1 MGKKELKNNML
12 KRYGNTKVS
21 QMTTNDML
29 DLEAGYE
36 ANNIISCK
44 SFDLYKEGL
53 SFIGKIYV
61 SAVDSVRGI
70 TTEEMKTIDNQ
81 ILYYETL
88 LSDPTLSEDMKK
100 IYIMKHDKYVQ
111 IKIDIA
117 EKDKD
122 RIVKIVSCL
131 AIVGSLFAYG
141 SGRNIQNSKED
152 VISNLKD
159 ENDHQK
165 EKPEN

>member
-12 KRYGNTKVS
+12 ERYGNTKVS

-29 DLEAGYE
+29 DLEEGYE

-44 SFDLYKEGL
+44 SFDLYKESL

-88 LSDPTLSEDMKK
+88 LSDPALSEDMKK
-100 IYIMKHDKYVQ
+100 IYITKHDEYVQ
-111 IKIDIA
+111 RKIDIA

-122 RIVKIVSCL
+122 RILKIAGGI
-131 AIVGSLFAYG
+131 AILGSLFAYG
-141 SGRNIQNSKED
+141 FGRNIQNLKED
-152 VISNLKD
+152 VINNLKD
-159 ENDHQK
+159 ENDSQK